1 MSISSKELSEF
12 MNTTTRGIDFTGLQ
26 TATSNLF
33 VTSQAAKS
41 VANLGKNAGDSAGG
55 IIGLESQVMTLAEG
69 AVATLGPV
77 VAKVGSNMPGAVE
90 NLVKPISSGGA
101 TRIAELDF
109 DSDEIGN
116 LFSGAKPLLK
126 SASTMLHDIIVD
138 ASPEALGLALTAV
151 TGKTLETF
159 GPAMKNLA
167 AGDLQDLALSA
178 SQDLQKDKG
187 IQGLV
192 TAISSLGTSFGSVTG
207 KFFSGNFLKDL
218 TEHKSY
224 SVTNGVRQINLSA
237 PENILESI
245 TNKLLKDDTI
255 GALNEA
261 VNMVEI
267 PASLQTTAVKHN
279 IPLPNKT
286 RESVEIFIGTIDL
299 VDRDNVEMARYKS
312 DISKTTLAVQQ
323 TKADV
328 SNSLETDTQLGAKVS
343 SSEVGQP
350 NAFAVLRSRE
360 EMIKY
365 IQSCERDLS
374 TMLLHWSGHYSD
386 AFNVGAREIN
396 REYIAHSYPNQPYHF
411 IIKKNG
417 DIQTGVPIH
426 EISTHTYLEFQ
437 PLSVSVCFV
446 AGYNETKPTD
456 GSEGK
461 LTASSI
467 NRSQLVALNQIITA
481 WYTVFPGGDVF
492 GQNDLDNGVSQ
503 GPGFDVNNYIFNS
516 MDKINTCEP
525 TVDKK
530 FLTLG
535 EMIAETYKEISTPK
549 VGAN

>member
-1 MSISSKELSEF
+1 
-12 MNTTTRGIDFTGLQ
+12 
-26 TATSNLF
+26 
-33 VTSQAAKS
+33 
-41 VANLGKNAGDSAGG
+41 
-55 IIGLESQVMTLAEG
+55 
-69 AVATLGPV
+69 
-77 VAKVGSNMPGAVE
+77 MPGAAE

-138 ASPEALGLALTAV
+138 ASPEALGLALTSV

-207 KFFSGNFLKDL
+207 QFFSGNFLKDL

-224 SVTNGVRQINLSA
+224 SVTNGIRQINLSA
-237 PENILESI
+237 PESVLESI
-245 TNKLLKDDTI
+245 TNKLLKDDTF
-255 GALNEA
+255 GALDEA

-267 PASLQTTAVKHN
+267 PASLQTTAVKHE
-279 IPLPNKT
+279 ISLPSKS
-286 RESVEIFIGTIDL
+286 RESVENFISTIDL
-299 VDRDNVEMARYKS
+299 VDPTNADMAQYKAT
-312 DISKTTLAVQQ
+312 ISRTTIAVQQ

-328 SNSLETDTQLGAKVS
+328 ANSMEDITSQYTNTQLGARKVS

-350 NAFAVLRSRE
+350 KAFAVLRSRE
-360 EMIKY
+360 QMIKY
-365 IQSCERDLS
+365 IQSAERDLS
-374 TMLLHWSGHYSD
+374 TMVVHWSGHYSD
-386 AFNVGAREIN
+386 AFNVGAEEMN
-396 REYIAHSYPNQPYHF
+396 REYVAHSYPNQPYHF

-417 DIQTGVPIH
+417 DVETGVPIH
-426 EISTHTYLEFQ
+426 EVSTHTYLEFQ
-437 PLSVSVCFV
+437 PLSVGVCFV

-467 NRSQLVALNQIITA
+467 NRSQLVAFNHIISA
-481 WYTVFPGGDVF
+481 WYTVFPGADVF
-492 GQNDLDNGVSQ
+492 GQNEFG
-503 GPGFDVNNYIFNS
+503 
-516 MDKINTCEP
+516 
-525 TVDKK
+525 
-530 FLTLG
+530 
-535 EMIAETYKEISTPK
+535 
-549 VGAN
+549 